1 MGLVTGAGDPLA
13 GLRRNYRTAFLR
25 YLPGRREPAL
35 AVAYELGREALT
47 GGVSLLDLVRVHHE
61 VLADTLAATAP
72 DEVPD
77 VIDAAADF
85 LAEVLGATD
94 MAQRSLR
101 ESD

>member
-1 MGLVTGAGDPLA
+1 MVTAGDPLTR
-13 GLRRNYRTAFLR
+13 LRRNYRTAFLR
-25 YLPGRREPAL
+25 YLPGREEPPL

-47 GGVSLLDLVRVHHE
+47 GGVSVLDLVRIHHE
-61 VLADTLAATAP
+61 VLAETLAATAS

-85 LAEVLGATD
+85 LAEVLAATE

-101 ESD
+101 ESE